1 MHQRYTFEDYE
12 KLIKQIS
19 RNPVRA
25 TLGLPIFFVGLT
37 LSFLAMTF
45 FDSNFARLFLFLFL
59 FTFPYYAFQLVIKQ
73 MMLNHLSEARRIGYQ
88 PFYPITGI
96 RFGAAVYIG
105 FWFVAVGW
113 LKLLDESIKFLSKLM
128 S

>member
-1 MHQRYTFEDYE
+1 MNQKYTYEEYE
-12 KLIKQIS
+12 KLILEIS
-19 RNPVRA
+19 RDPVRPE
-25 TLGLPIFFVGLT
+25 LGISIFFTGLT

-73 MMLNHLSEARRIGYQ
+73 IMLNHLSEARRIGYQ

-96 RFGAAVYIG
+96 RFGAVVYIG
-105 FWFVAVGW
+105 FWFVAAGW
-113 LKLLDESIKFLSKLM
+113 LILLDASIKFLSKLM